1 MSHYKIIISGG
12 GTGGHIF
19 PAIAIANA
27 FRRRYPDAEVLFVGA
42 EGRMEMERVPAAGYR
57 IIGLPV
63 SGLDRRRPWRN
74 IGVMRRLWVS
84 LRRARTIVSD
94 FQPDV
99 AVGVGGYASG
109 PLLRAAAA
117 AGVPTL
123 IQEQNS
129 YAGITNKWLAKRAA
143 RICVAYPGMER
154 FFPAEKIVVT
164 GNPVRKDLE
173 EAIHS
178 HDEALKHFGLDPAC
192 KTLLVLGGSLGARTI
207 NEAVEVALPT
217 LADLGVQLI
226 WQTGRSYYDA
236 IRSRVSDLEPEPKR
250 WVGPFITRMDYA
262 YAAAD
267 LVVSRA
273 GASSI
278 SELCLLGKPAI
289 LVPSPNV
296 AEDHQTKNAR
306 SVADR
311 GGAVMI
317 ADGEVRKLLPDALR
331 RLFGDLEQLKTL
343 GVHSRQL
350 AERDSDERIVDELVA
365 LIENNKRPGAPQ
377 TEKKR

>member
-109 PLLRAAAA
+109 PLLRAAEA

-154 FFPAEKIVVT
+154 FFPAEKIVLT

-173 EAIHS
+173 EAINC
-178 HDEALKHFGLDPAC
+178 HDEALKHFSLDPAC

-226 WQTGRSYYDA
+226 LQTGRSYYDA
-236 IRSRVSDLEPEPKR
+236 IRSRVADLEPEPKR

-317 ADGEVRKLLPDALR
+317 ADGEVRKLLPDTLR
-331 RLFGDLEQLKTL
+331 RLFGDREQLKTL
-343 GVHSRQL
+343 ALHSGQL
-350 AERDSDERIVDELVA
+350 AERDSDERIVDELVT
-365 LIENNKRPGAPQ
+365 LIENNKRLGAPQ

>member
-84 LRRARTIVSD
+84 LLRARTIVSD

-109 PLLRAAAA
+109 PLLRAAEA

-173 EAIHS
+173 EAINC

-207 NEAVEVALPT
+207 NEAVEVCLPT
-217 LADLGVQLI
+217 LADLGVQLRRAAAI
-226 WQTGRSYYDA
+226 TMPSAAVSPTSSRSPSAGSGRS
-236 IRSRVSDLEPEPKR
+236 SRGWITPMPRPTSSCRVPEP
-250 WVGPFITRMDYA
+250 
-262 YAAAD
+262 
-267 LVVSRA
+267 
-273 GASSI
+273 
-278 SELCLLGKPAI
+278 
-289 LVPSPNV
+289 
-296 AEDHQTKNAR
+296 AR
-306 SVADR
+306 SPSCVCW
-311 GGAVMI
+311 VSPPS
-317 ADGEVRKLLPDALR
+317 LCR
-331 RLFGDLEQLKTL
+331 RLTWRKIIRRRTPDQWPI
-343 GVHSRQL
+343 GV
-350 AERDSDERIVDELVA
+350 EL
-365 LIENNKRPGAPQ
+365 
-377 TEKKR
+377 

>member
-109 PLLRAAAA
+109 PLLRAAEA

-236 IRSRVSDLEPEPKR
+236 IRSRVADLEPEPKR

-278 SELCLLGKPAI
+278 SELCQLGKASI

-296 AEDHQTKNAR
+296 AEDHQTKNALALSSR
-306 SVADR
+306 S
-311 GGAVMI
+311 AVI
-317 ADGEVRKLLPDALR
+317 LLPDAEALTQLTPRALALVHDTTQCQTLR
-331 RLFGDLEQLKTL
+331 EEIRK
-343 GVHSRQL
+343 L
-350 AERDSDERIVDELVA
+350 ALPSAAEKIVDEIELLV
-365 LIENNKRPGAPQ
+365 K
-377 TEKKR
+377 

>member
-84 LRRARTIVSD
+84 MRRARTIVSD

-109 PLLRAAAA
+109 PLLRAAEA

-154 FFPAEKIVVT
+154 FFPAEKIVLT

-173 EAIHS
+173 EAINC

-236 IRSRVSDLEPEPKR
+236 IRSRVADLEPEPKR

-296 AEDHQTKNAR
+296 AEDHQTKNAMAL
-306 SVADR
+306 VNKQAAIYVKD
-311 GGAVMI
+311 AEAPDTLLPLALKVI
-317 ADGEVRKLLPDALR
+317 ADDSKLKSLSENVKKMGLKNSADIIADEVLKLI
-331 RLFGDLEQLKTL
+331 K
-343 GVHSRQL
+343 
-350 AERDSDERIVDELVA
+350 
-365 LIENNKRPGAPQ
+365 
-377 TEKKR
+377 